1 MSRHPLVWLIVAL
14 LAVPLPGRALDVDER
29 VPDFTLKSVDG
40 QNVRLADQIGTVR
53 VLVFTSQKCGACK
66 RTFATVEKALAQVAG
81 KGVMAWGIS
90 RDRYA
95 STARRKAKEDRV
107 GIPVLHDQHGR
118 TSFEYGV
125 AELPTLLLIDRDGRL
140 RQSWTGRDAR
150 MPADFAERLIT
161 VAAE

>member
-1 MSRHPLVWLIVAL
+1 MRHPLTWLMLTL
-14 LAVPLPGRALDVDER
+14 LAAPLPARAVDIDER
-29 VPDFTLKSVDG
+29 VPDFTLKSVEG
-40 QNVRLADQIGTVR
+40 RNVRLADHVGTVR

-66 RTFATVEKALAQVAG
+66 RTFATVEKALATVG
-81 KGVMAWGIS
+81 DKGVQAFGIS

-95 STARRKAKEDRV
+95 STARRKAREDRV

-125 AELPTLLLIDRDGRL
+125 AELPTLMLVDRDGRL
-140 RQSWTGRDAR
+140 RQAWTGRDAR
-150 MPADFAERLIT
+150 MPADFAERLAT